1 MNVHRSW
8 RWPQETWGADPL
20 TTRPNGVANIMRA
33 LDPEVVDAVWA
44 AVETLLPVHNETHP
58 LGCHRPRASDRSCFD
73 AMLVRPV
80 TGCSWEDAAR
90 LCGSVVSDT
99 TARGRRDEWVAGRGR
114 RAIATKATLAFDKLA
129 GLALSEAAVDGF
141 LHKSSA
147 GGEGTAQ
154 IRPIGRQAPVEAV
167 DSHRQVR
174 HPDRLTI
181 AGPPAMT
188 ACCSRPP
195 SRAQPSADCSVTSRR
210 F

>member
-20 TTRPNGVANIMRA
+20 TKRPNGVANITRA

-44 AVETLLPVHNETHP
+44 VVETLLPVHNQTHP

-99 TARGRRDEWVAGRGR
+99 TARGRRDEWVAGGVVEPSPPRPPLPSTSWPGSPSLKQPWTVFCTNPPLVVR
-114 RAIATKATLAFDKLA
+114 ERPRSDRSGAKLRWKQSIPTDKF
-129 GLALSEAAVDGF
+129 G
-141 LHKSSA
+141 
-147 GGEGTAQ
+147 
-154 IRPIGRQAPVEAV
+154 IPIG
-167 DSHRQVR
+167 
-174 HPDRLTI
+174 
-181 AGPPAMT
+181 
-188 ACCSRPP
+188 
-195 SRAQPSADCSVTSRR
+195 
-210 F
+210 